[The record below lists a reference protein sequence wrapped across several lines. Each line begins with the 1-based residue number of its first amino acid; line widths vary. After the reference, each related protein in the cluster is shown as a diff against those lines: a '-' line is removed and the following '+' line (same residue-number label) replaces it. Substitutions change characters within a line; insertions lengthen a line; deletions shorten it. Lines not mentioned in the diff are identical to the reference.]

1 MSRLRLSE
9 MITLYT
15 KIYLGFNFYTRLF
28 PPRPRGE
35 DDVHVRLSD
44 GRPGVQ
50 QGVVGPGDDG
60 HDGLQELPDWGH
72 SQLGIRDLE
81 PHHSVE
87 LLRNGNTGF

>member
-1 MSRLRLSE
+1 MCRLRLKE
-9 MITLYT
+9 KITFYT
-15 KIYLGFNFYTRLF
+15 EIYTGLNFYSRLF

-35 DDVHVRLSD
+35 DDVHVRLSN

-50 QGVVGPGDDG
+50 QGAVGPGDDG
-60 HDGLQELPDWGH
+60 HDGLQEFPHWGH

-87 LLRNGNTGF
+87 LLRIGNTGF